1 MRGPPDVVAPRVRE
15 AMASVFA
22 DPERMS
28 RFFSAASTLSA
39 AESLDEFL
47 RRVVHAARSLSG
59 ADAATLEILDRA
71 PPHRL
76 ISTGRGTRG
85 AEVALERELSV
96 AERPYGI
103 LRLTTTRPRFTPQEE
118 ALVDLL
124 GLHVEVGIEKASLR
138 AREDVLERVRALLD
152 DELEATTTST
162 VRDVGDVHIDLAR
175 YQVTVAGSPV
185 HLTPSE
191 FRLLELLTE
200 DPGRAYTRNEI
211 VERLWEGDCS
221 GNSRVADAH
230 VARLRRK
237 LERDPR
243 HPERLLHVRGV
254 GYRFVAITG

>member
-76 ISTGRGTRG
+76 ISTGRGARG

-124 GLHVEVGIEKASLR
+124 ALHAEVGIEKASLR
-138 AREDVLERVRALLD
+138 AREDVLERVRALLG
-152 DELEATTTST
+152 DELEVTASST
-162 VRDVGDVHIDLAR
+162 VREVGDVRIDLGR
-175 YQVTVAGSPV
+175 YQVTVTGSPV

-200 DPGRAYTRNEI
+200 EPGRAYTRHEI
-211 VERLWEGDCS
+211 VDRLWEGDYS
-221 GNSRVADAH
+221 GNSRVADTH

-254 GYRFVAITG
+254 GYRFVPVAG

>member
-1 MRGPPDVVAPRVRE
+1 
-15 AMASVFA
+15 MASVFA

-47 RRVVHAARSLSG
+47 RRVVHAARSLAD
-59 ADAATLEILDRA
+59 ADAATLEILDGEL
-71 PPHRL
+71 PHRL
-76 ISTGRGTRG
+76 ISTGRRG
-85 AEVALERELSV
+85 RGGKVALERELNV
-96 AERPYGI
+96 VERPYGI

-124 GLHVEVGIEKASLR
+124 GLYVEVGIEKASLR
-138 AREDVLERVRALLD
+138 AREDVLDRVRALLG
-152 DELEATTTST
+152 DELDATATST
-162 VRDVGDVHIDLAR
+162 ARDIGDVRIDLAR

-200 DPGRAYTRNEI
+200 DPGRAYMRHEI
-211 VERLWEGDCS
+211 VDRLWEGDYS
-221 GNSRVADAH
+221 GSSRVADAH

-237 LERDPR
+237 IERDPR
-243 HPERLLHVRGV
+243 HPERLQHVRGV
-254 GYRFVAITG
+254 GYRFVPVG